1 MATEEDA
8 KEKELDDSAPPVEE
22 QESDDAG
29 ADAPASDLA
38 RIEEEI
44 AADERAEV
52 ETSDPDDAPPIAA
65 PAQLGFRRFVYA
77 AYFAGG
83 IAIAFFL
90 DRIVSASWARLA
102 QWKPMLGEPRDE
114 IVLPVSALVGVVAA
128 FYYWRRTRARKLAEE
143 VAEELSKVTWPDR
156 DEVTSSTFVVIVATL
171 VSTVFFALMDRF
183 WGFLTNL
190 VYGT

>member
-1 MATEEDA
+1 MTMATEEDT
-8 KEKELDDSAPPVEE
+8 KEKELDDSASPVEGT
-22 QESDDAG
+22 DDAG
-29 ADAPASDLA
+29 ADAPSSDLA
-38 RIEEEI
+38 RVEEED
-44 AADERAEV
+44 APRELTESSGD
-52 ETSDPDDAPPIAA
+52 DDAPIAA

-90 DRIVSASWARLA
+90 DRVVEASWGRLA

-114 IVLPVSALVGVVAA
+114 IILPVSALVGVAAA

-156 DEVTSSTFVVIVATL
+156 NEVTNSTFVVIVATL
-171 VSTVFFALMDRF
+171 VSTAFFALMDRF

>member
-1 MATEEDA
+1 MTMATEEDA
-8 KEKELDDSAPPVEE
+8 KEKELDDSAAPA
-22 QESDDAG
+22 DDAG
-29 ADAPASDLA
+29 ADAPATDLA
-38 RIEEEI
+38 RVEEEV
-44 AADERAEV
+44 AADERAAEQ
-52 ETSDPDDAPPIAA
+52 EAGDPDDGPPLAA

-90 DRIVSASWARLA
+90 DRVVEASWGRLA
-102 QWKPMLGEPRDE
+102 AWKPMLGEPRDE
-114 IVLPVSALVGVVAA
+114 IVLPLSALAGVAAA

-143 VAEELSKVTWPDR
+143 VAEELSKVTWPGR
-156 DEVTSSTFVVIVATL
+156 EEVTSSTFVVIVATL

>member
-1 MATEEDA
+1 MPTEDDT
-8 KEKELDDSAPPVEE
+8 KEKELDDSAPPVPEDAAE
-22 QESDDAG
+22 DAG
-29 ADAPASDLA
+29 ANAPSSDLA
-38 RIEEEI
+38 RVDGEDD
-44 AADERAEV
+44 AGDG
-52 ETSDPDDAPPIAA
+52 DDAPLLAA

-90 DRIVSASWARLA
+90 DRVVEASWSRLS

-114 IVLPVSALVGVVAA
+114 IILPASALVGIGAA

-156 DEVTSSTFVVIVATL
+156 NEVTNSTFVVIVATL